1 MFHFSY
7 PPSKLENV
15 DYSLFKQGAR
25 PQGLGR
31 PKVLNSA
38 SRRPFVAAHDM
49 FRATQV
55 LRPLGRWVWEGIRYS
70 VHLVYAPNHP
80 LP

>member
-15 DYSLFKQGAR
+15 DYSLFKQGTM
-25 PQGLGR
+25 PQGWFGR
-31 PKVLNSA
+31 VKKGAA
-38 SRRPFVAAHDM
+38 SFGVVAHHV

-55 LRPLGRWVWEGIRYS
+55 LRPLGRWVFG
-70 VHLVYAPNHP
+70 P
-80 LP
+80 